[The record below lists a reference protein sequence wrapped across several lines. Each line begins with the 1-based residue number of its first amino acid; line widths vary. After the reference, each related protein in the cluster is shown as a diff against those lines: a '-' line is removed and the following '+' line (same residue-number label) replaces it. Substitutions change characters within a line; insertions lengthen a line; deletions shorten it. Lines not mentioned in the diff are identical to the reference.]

1 MSIKHIK
8 FVLILILA
16 AVSYNLSAQTD
27 NESLLNKQNSQEEL
41 SVDSFSDQSS
51 AEFDEFDEFN
61 ENTDEFTEYSGDE
74 PPVIDAPISYNRTI
88 WAISILV
95 FTILAGI
102 LVRFKKTRNLRSVF
116 LLLSIVF
123 LGFYRGGPGVIS
135 SLQNTYLFILGLDH
149 NWQAIILFLG
159 LIPITYFF
167 GRVFCGWLCYLG
179 ALQEFL
185 YIGRIKIFQTERAQ
199 KIMRIIRY
207 VIFGILIIQLTF
219 TQTILWNKIG
229 PFKVAFNLFSPNITG
244 YVLLGILLFSS
255 LFIYRP
261 FCKAVCPVGL
271 ILGWITKIPGAS
283 VIGINNT
290 CSGCKTCNTSCKI
303 NAITRDDKISKLDN
317 QECIMCGDCLS
328 DCKTTSNNI
337 YRKLK
342 QHYGKIK
349 LKSDN

>member
-1 MSIKHIK
+1 MTIRY
-8 FVLILILA
+8 FRFILIFIFAIL
-16 AVSYNLSAQTD
+16 SCNLSAQN
-27 NESLLNKQNSQEEL
+27 NEELQLSDENNQEEMIG
-41 SVDSFSDQSS
+41 DSFS
-51 AEFDEFDEFN
+51 DEFDEFN
-61 ENTDEFTEYSGDE
+61 ENTDEFTEYVGE
-74 PPVIDAPISYNRTI
+74 EVPVVEAPVSYNRAF
-88 WAISILV
+88 WAIAILI

-102 LVRFKKTRNLRSVF
+102 LVKFKATRNLRAVF

-135 SLQNTYLFILGLDH
+135 SFQNTYLFFVGLDN

-185 YIGRIKIFQTERAQ
+185 YIGRIKIFQTEKAQ

-207 VIFGILIIQLTF
+207 VVLGILIIQLSF

-229 PFKVAFNLFSPNITG
+229 PFRVAFNLFSPNITG
-244 YVLLGILLFSS
+244 YVLLGILLITS

-261 FCKAVCPVGL
+261 FCKAICPVGL
-271 ILGWITKIPGAS
+271 LLGLITKIPGAS
-283 VIGINNT
+283 IIGINDS

-303 NAITRDDKISKLDN
+303 NAITRDDKVSKLDN

-328 DCKTTSNNI
+328 DCKTDSNNI

-342 QHYGKIK
+342 QHYDKIK
-349 LKSDN
+349 LKSDK

>member
-1 MSIKHIK
+1 MKTK
-8 FVLILILA
+8 YFGFVLILILA
-16 AVSYNLSAQTD
+16 ISSYNLLAQNRD
-27 NESLLNKQNSQEEL
+27 EIQLGNEKCQDEMLT
-41 SVDSFSDQSS
+41 DSFS
-51 AEFDEFDEFN
+51 DEFDEFT
-61 ENTDEFTEYSGDE
+61 ENVDEFTEYTGDE
-74 PPVIDAPISYNRTI
+74 QPVIETPVSYNRTF
-88 WAISILV
+88 WAVAILI

-102 LVRFKKTRNLRSVF
+102 LVKYKATRNFRPLF

-135 SLQNTYLFILGLDH
+135 SFQNTYLFFLGLDN

-159 LIPITYFF
+159 LIPVSYLF

-185 YIGRIKIFQTERAQ
+185 YISRIKIFQTEKAQ
-199 KIMRIIRY
+199 KIMRIIRIVAL
-207 VIFGILIIQLTF
+207 VILVIQLTF

-229 PFKVAFNLFSPNITG
+229 PFKVVFNLFSSNITG
-244 YVLLGILLFSS
+244 YVLLGILLISS

-261 FCKAVCPVGL
+261 FCKAICPVGL

-283 VIGINNT
+283 VIGINDS
-290 CSGCKTCNTSCKI
+290 CCGCKTCNTSCKI
-303 NAITRDDKISKLDN
+303 NAITNSDKISKLDN

-328 DCKTTSNNI
+328 DCKTKSNNI
-337 YRKLK
+337 YKNIK

-349 LKSDN
+349 LKLDK